1 MTKILVVDDE
11 EMIRFAFEQFLMDEE
26 YEPLLAADE
35 DSAME
40 QIHQNHPS
48 IVFLDYRLPGRDGL
62 DLIQEIRAIDSKIS
76 VVFMTA
82 FGAMDVAIKAMQ
94 YGAYEYLTKPLD
106 LDKIKILIRRIME
119 AKKIAESLEVQ
130 SEPEKTP
137 SALTQMVGKG
147 PAMQEVFKMIGLLT
161 MQDVTVLITGES
173 GVGKELVA
181 RAIHENSPRAN
192 HPFVAIN
199 CGAMPENLLEA
210 EMFGYEKGAF
220 TGADTQKPGKF
231 EAASQGTIFLDEIGE
246 LQSQLQVKLL
256 RVLQEQAFERV
267 GGNKTVR
274 TDARIIAAT
283 NKDLI
288 KEVENERFR
297 KDLYYRLH
305 LIHVHLPPLR
315 ERKEDISLLIDHFI
329 QKANIETGRKVRGIT
344 QDARLRLETY
354 SWPGNV
360 RELENQIRRA
370 MVLSREEILS
380 DYLFEP
386 GAGQTPETDLNSE
399 KQMAALTKQYLGE
412 ALASP
417 QSEGSIFEKVTAIVE
432 KALIQ
437 EALER
442 TGGNQMQ
449 AAQLLGMNRT
459 TLRKKIKDYR
469 ID

>member
-1 MTKILVVDDE
+1 M
-11 EMIRFAFEQFLMDEE
+11 
-26 YEPLLAADE
+26 
-35 DSAME
+35 
-40 QIHQNHPS
+40 
-48 IVFLDYRLPGRDGL
+48 
-62 DLIQEIRAIDSKIS
+62 
-76 VVFMTA
+76 
-82 FGAMDVAIKAMQ
+82 
-94 YGAYEYLTKPLD
+94 
-106 LDKIKILIRRIME
+106 
-119 AKKIAESLEVQ
+119 
-130 SEPEKTP
+130 
-137 SALTQMVGKG
+137 
-147 PAMQEVFKMIGLLT
+147 
-161 MQDVTVLITGES
+161 
-173 GVGKELVA
+173 
-181 RAIHENSPRAN
+181 
-192 HPFVAIN
+192 
-199 CGAMPENLLEA
+199 
-210 EMFGYEKGAF
+210 
-220 TGADTQKPGKF
+220 
-231 EAASQGTIFLDEIGE
+231 
-246 LQSQLQVKLL
+246 

-459 TLRKKIKDYR
+459 TLRKK
-469 ID
+469 